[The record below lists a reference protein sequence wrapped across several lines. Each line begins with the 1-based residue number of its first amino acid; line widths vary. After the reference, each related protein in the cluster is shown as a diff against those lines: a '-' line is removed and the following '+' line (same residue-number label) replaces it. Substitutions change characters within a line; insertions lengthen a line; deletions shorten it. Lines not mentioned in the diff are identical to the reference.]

1 MPVPLLNWP
10 CQLELGLPRTG
21 GRGGERD
28 SEEEGRDSVR
38 KEGRD
43 SEGGEGKEVREE
55 ERGKEGRLQICMCTV
70 LTPEIRTSHRPLCVL

>member
-28 SEEEGRDSVR
+28 SEGEGRDSVGEGRDSVR
-38 KEGRD
+38 RK
-43 SEGGEGKEVREE
+43 GER
-55 ERGKEGRLQICMCTV
+55 Q
-70 LTPEIRTSHRPLCVL
+70 